1 MKADATEYNLVE
13 KYFDFKN
20 KFEEFEE
27 HPNDEIY
34 QSNFKG
40 KSSEEIQSFLI
51 ENEIGET
58 GGITALSGFYFQF
71 LVTIEYII
79 ELLENKWDFL
89 IMEHRDD
96 VVVGNNE
103 CIRFI
108 QVKSS
113 QYPSVIASK
122 KPASDLYNR
131 KSKEDKTYANSWID
145 KLIINSKKFYK
156 DNNIRT
162 EFQLYS
168 NYQILRAPQGMN
180 VEIYSDNSN
189 YSIQNSLEIDELFKK
204 LNIEIYKKDD
214 QLMNFEDEC
223 GESLESLLKRLYVYC
238 GRTFAEIDKYE
249 RYLCHKLGDVIL
261 KDYVTIDDA
270 ENITISKNDLKLL
283 IGELFEK
290 CTHRDQIDSL
300 VITKESIHGVIEK
313 LITNITESADRSLT
327 SLSTS
332 RIIQEVTEGWM
343 QEFDDMNVS
352 EELKRELIDYSNY
365 FRNWILNDGISL
377 KTVIERLH
385 NASQYTNIYPKLK
398 NRDKIKIIEE
408 LFILSL
414 FYKKVKN
421 DSLIFD
427 NNKTMLI
434 KKALNSGALHG
445 LIRMEK
451 RVKKE
456 VATEKLIEI
465 LYIMTLEEELKILL
479 SKDVSVAFFNCIPND
494 FKKTEVFE
502 VPSQEINQLDNSNE
516 SLILLTEESL
526 KINIYYGKMNDYFL
540 ETVGSDDHQL
550 VITDILNR
558 TGLTL

>member
-1 MKADATEYNLVE
+1 MKLDATKYDLIE

-20 KFEEFEE
+20 QFEELEE

-34 QSNFKG
+34 QRNFKG

-51 ENEIGET
+51 DNEIGET

-131 KSKEDKTYANSWID
+131 KSKEGKIYANSWID

-156 DNNIRT
+156 ENNIRT

-189 YSIQNSLEIDELFKK
+189 YNIQSSLVMDELFKK
-204 LNIEIYKKDD
+204 LNNEIYKKDD
-214 QLMNFEDEC
+214 QILNFEDEC

-249 RYLCHKLGDVIL
+249 RYLCHKLGEVIL
-261 KDYVTIDDA
+261 KDYVPINDA
-270 ENITISKNDLKLL
+270 ENITISKSNLKLL

-290 CTHRDQIDSL
+290 CTHRDQVDSL

-313 LITNITESADRSLT
+313 LITNITESADRSLV

-332 RIIQEVTEGWM
+332 RLIKEVTEYWM
-343 QEFDDMNVS
+343 REFDDMNVS
-352 EELKRELIDYSNY
+352 AELKRDLIDYSQY
-365 FRNWILNDGISL
+365 FKNWILNDGISL

-385 NASQYTNIYPKLK
+385 NASQYTSIFPKLK
-398 NRDKIKIIEE
+398 DNDKTKIIEE
-408 LFILSL
+408 LFILVL
-414 FYKKVKN
+414 FYKIAKQ
-421 DSLIFD
+421 DDLIFND
-427 NNKTMLI
+427 NKTMLI
-434 KKALNSGALHG
+434 KKAFNSGALHG

-456 VATEKLIEI
+456 VATEKLVEI
-465 LYIMTLEEELKILL
+465 IYIMTLEEELKILL

-502 VPSQEINQLDNSNE
+502 VPSQDIKQLDSPEE
-516 SLILLTEESL
+516 SLISLTEENL
-526 KINIYYGKMNDYFL
+526 KINIYYGKMDDYFL
-540 ETVGSDDHQL
+540 ETISSDDHQL